1 MLGIHVV
8 FSCEFLRKKNISYKN
23 VHIQYRV
30 GKPVTTTDGKY

>member
-8 FSCEFLRKKNISYKN
+8 FSCEFLRKKTSYKN

-30 GKPVTTTDGKY
+30 GEPVTTTDGKY